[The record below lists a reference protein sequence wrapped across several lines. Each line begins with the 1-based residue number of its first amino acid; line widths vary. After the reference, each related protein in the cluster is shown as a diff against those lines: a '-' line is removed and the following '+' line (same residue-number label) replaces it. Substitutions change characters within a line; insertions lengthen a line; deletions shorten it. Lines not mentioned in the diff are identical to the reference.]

1 MSIQSR
7 RTASHG
13 ALLVVDMQ
21 ERLLP
26 VIPHAGLVTANAQRL
41 ATAAGLLEIPVF
53 ATEQNPKRLG
63 PTVGALADRLPHRFE
78 KMTFSSCGVGSLLEQ
93 LHGRAIR
100 HVTVVG
106 VEAHV
111 CVAQTSLDLID
122 MGFRVQ
128 VPADAVASRSLMDWS
143 VALRRLAG
151 AGVIVTTSEAVL
163 FEWLETADAPAFK
176 AISGLVKEFAPPE
189 GPALPLPF

>member
-26 VIPHAGLVTANAQRL
+26 VIPHAGLVTANSRRL
-41 ATAAGLLEIPVF
+41 VTAAGLLDVPTM
-53 ATEQNPKRLG
+53 ATEQNPRRLG
-63 PTVGALADRLPHRFE
+63 PTIGELAEHLPSRFE

-100 HVTVVG
+100 HVTIVG

-111 CVAQTSLDLID
+111 CVAQTALDLID

-128 VPADAVASRSLMDWS
+128 IPADAVASRAVLDWS
-143 VALRRLAG
+143 VSLRRLAG
-151 AGVIVTTSEAVL
+151 AGAIVTTSEAVL

-176 AISGLVKEFAPPE
+176 AISGLVKEFTPPD